1 MAKKGGGSKSYQKKK
16 DATTTSRRDRY
27 NFSAEDMDDEIDI
40 CNYPFHLLSKNLII
54 SYYSSSNFVIL
65 RC

>member
-27 NFSAEDMDDEIDI
+27 NFSTEDMDDEIDI
-40 CNYPFHLLSKNLII
+40 CNYPFHLMIKIWL
-54 SYYSSSNFVIL
+54 
-65 RC
+65 